1 MKFRKFVNF
10 VAFLGIII
18 LVVGL
23 GLNSIPNKFGDWCEI
38 IVQIAMWIEVAVG
51 LIYAYYFARSREE
64 SWFMFLYGVS
74 IIALIVIVI
83 IRFGK

>member
-23 GLNSIPNKFGDWCEI
+23 ALNCIPNKFGDWCGI
-38 IVQIAMWIEVAVG
+38 IVDIAMWIEVAVG
-51 LIYAYYFARSREE
+51 LIYAYYFARSRQA
-64 SWFMFLYGVS
+64 SWFMFIYGVA
-74 IIALIVIVI
+74 IISLVVI
-83 IRFGK
+83 IIVKLV

>member
-10 VAFLGIII
+10 VAFVGIII

-23 GLNSIPNKFGDWCEI
+23 GLTCIPNKFGDWCGI
-38 IVQIAMWIEVAVG
+38 IVDIAMWIEVAVG
-51 LIYAYYFARSREE
+51 MIYAYYFARSREE
-64 SWFMFLYGVS
+64 SWFMFLYGVA

-83 IRFGK
+83 VRFVK

>member
-23 GLNSIPNKFGDWCEI
+23 GLNSIPNKFGDWCHI
-38 IVQIAMWIEVAVG
+38 IVDIAMWIEVLVG

-64 SWFMFLYGVS
+64 SWFMFLFGVS
-74 IIALIVIVI
+74 IIALITIVIV
-83 IRFGK
+83 RFAM